1 MGAGEAEE
9 PVACAEVD
17 GWDARSLFPQL
28 RNDDSVPSILG
39 VEGGSHGLL
48 QGSGYLGW
56 ILVTAPEQTRQG
68 QCGLVAFYTAHQVPR
83 YLIQCY
89 SGYIGGEANS
99 SFVCLIRGSLYV
111 AQAAPELTT

>member
-17 GWDARSLFPQL
+17 GWDTHPLFPQL
-28 RNDDSVPSILG
+28 RKNNSVPSILG
-39 VEGGSHGLL
+39 TEGGSRRLL
-48 QGSGYLGW
+48 QGSGYIGL
-56 ILVTAPEQTRQG
+56 ILVTALEQTRQG

-89 SGYIGGEANS
+89 SGYIQGDANS
-99 SFVCLIRGSLYV
+99 SFVYLIQGLYM
-111 AQAAPELTT
+111 